1 MENAMLVLILG
12 VALWAAAHLY
22 KRFAPESRARLGEK
36 GKGLIAVALVVSI
49 VLMVL
54 GYRAA
59 PVITVWT
66 SPAFLWHLNN
76 LLMVFAFYLYAAS
89 GMKTWI
95 TTKIR
100 HPQLTAFKTWAVA
113 HLLVNGDV
121 ASILLFGG
129 LLAWAVVQVIKINR
143 AEPGWTPPP
152 PAPARKEI
160 IAVVAA
166 VAVTVVVGLIHGWLG
181 VWPFGGA

>member
-1 MENAMLVLILG
+1 MLVLILG

-22 KRFAPESRARLGEK
+22 KRFAPDQRARLGEK
-36 GKGLIAVALVVSI
+36 GKGLIAVAILVSV

-59 PVITVWT
+59 PVISVWT
-66 SPAFLWHLNN
+66 PPAFLTHVNN
-76 LLMVFAFYLYAAS
+76 LLMVLAFYLYAAS

-95 TTKIR
+95 VTKIR
-100 HPQLTAFKTWAVA
+100 HPQLIAFKTWATA

-121 ASILLFGG
+121 ASIILFGG
-129 LLAWAVVQVIKINR
+129 LLAWAVVAVIRINR

-152 PAPARKEI
+152 PAPARKE
-160 IAVVAA
+160 VVAA
-166 VAVTVVVGLIHGWLG
+166 VAAVVVTVIVGAIHGWLG
-181 VWPFGGA
+181 VWPYAGA